1 MNQVSGETNLT
12 KGNIGTGAVNH
23 TLKKIDPERSREG
36 SQRASTSY
44 GVDQNQTELIVEL
57 SKEDLKEYIDRTES
71 ELGKDF
77 QLDGFR
83 KGKVPKDLLKK
94 NLDAKQILESALD
107 LAMKDSLAKTIE
119 KEKLD
124 VLNVSKLE
132 VKENTS
138 EKLIYKVILTLF
150 PEIKV
155 QDFSKLKVARR
166 DIQVEQ
172 KDIDDTL
179 ETIKASRS
187 ILHDK
192 DGGVENSDRVEV
204 DFEVRHN
211 GQIMEGGISKNHPLI
226 IGGKNFIP
234 GFEDNLLGMKKDEE
248 KTFSLVAPKDYYV
261 KKIAGQKLDFTVRV
275 NNIKSVELP
284 KVDDEFVKSLGN
296 FQNVGQL
303 VDSVRGGITE
313 EKKLKEK
320 QRIRLE
326 IVNHLV
332 ENSSIAIPDVLLSQQ
347 LDSMISNLDR
357 DLHANGMEIG
367 PYLAQMG
374 KTQDDLR
381 SQWRDEAERQVKIV
395 MILHKIAKDNNIL
408 VSHEEVDEALSAAV
422 QSMIM
427 KGEVDKNNLDVDGLR
442 DNISGR
448 ITNER
453 VLDFLERICST

>member
-1 MNQVSGETNLT
+1 M
-12 KGNIGTGAVNH
+12 NH
-23 TLKKIDPERSREG
+23 TLKKID
-36 SQRASTSY
+36 
-44 GVDQNQTELIVEL
+44 QNQTELVVEL
-57 SKEDLKEYIDRTES
+57 AKDDLKEYINRTES
-71 ELGKDF
+71 EIGKDF

-94 NLDAKQILESALD
+94 NLDTKQVLESALD

-138 EKLIYKVILTLF
+138 EKLVYKVILTLF
-150 PEIKV
+150 PEIKI
-155 QDFSKLKVARR
+155 QDFSKLKVVRR

-187 ILHDK
+187 ILRDK
-192 DGGVENSDRVEV
+192 DGTVQSGDRVEV

-211 GQIMEGGISKNHPLI
+211 GQMLEGGISKNHPLI

-234 GFEDNLLGMKKDEE
+234 GFEDNLLEMKKDDS
-248 KTFSLVAPKDYYV
+248 KIFSLVAPNDYYV
-261 KKIAGQKLDFTVRV
+261 KKIAGQKLDFTVKV

-296 FQNVGQL
+296 FQNLNQL
-303 VDSVRGGITE
+303 MDSIKDGITE

-320 QRIRLE
+320 QRVRLE

-332 ENSSIAIPDVLLSQQ
+332 ENSSIVIPEILINQQ
-347 LDSMISNLDR
+347 LDSMISNLDS

-367 PYLAQMG
+367 LYLAQMG

-381 SQWRDEAERQVKIV
+381 SQWRDEAEKQVKIV
-395 MILHKIAKDNNIL
+395 MILHKIAKDNNISA
-408 VSHEEVDEALSAAV
+408 SHEEVDETLSTNV

-427 KGEVDKNNLDVDGLR
+427 KGEVDKTNLDMDGLR
-442 DNISGR
+442 NNISGR

-453 VLDFLERICST
+453 VLDFLERTCSN